1 MSARARAG
9 RALFALAAAL
19 ALAACQTLPAAP
31 PWTPLAPDAPAVRE
45 RLVAL
50 REHAAARRSLR
61 ANARVSLAGAAGDS
75 FSRQLVLAERE
86 AKLRI
91 EVIGLLGQRAL
102 VLASDGT
109 MYDLYRAETGR
120 TESGPVDAGVLWRVA
135 RIPLLPSEAVG
146 LLLAAPAI
154 PDELPRA
161 AGGPAG
167 ELRLA
172 WADRSVTLDASGA
185 LIEARVLAAPSG
197 EELAVA
203 KFGDWRGAAA
213 TAFPYRVE
221 LSFPLQKGSALIEF
235 RDAELNAA
243 LDAKWFRLPSAQARV
258 SSPPGEARP

>member
-1 MSARARAG
+1 MSARAV
-9 RALFALAAAL
+9 RALCAVAAAL
-19 ALAACQTLPAAP
+19 ALAACQTLAPAPP
-31 PWTPLAPDAPAVRE
+31 PWTPLAPDAPLVRE
-45 RLVAL
+45 RVAAL
-50 REHAAARRSLR
+50 RAHAAARRSLR

-102 VLASDGT
+102 VLASDGAE
-109 MYDLYRAETGR
+109 YDLYRAETGR

-154 PDELPRA
+154 PDEPPRA
-161 AGGPAG
+161 ESGPAG

-172 WADRSVTLDASGA
+172 WADRSVTLDASGM
-185 LIEARVLAAPSG
+185 LSEARVLAAGSG

-213 TAFPYRVE
+213 AASPYRVE

-243 LDAKWFRLPSAQARV
+243 LDPKWFRLPSAQARV